1 MIKKYKDELDNI
13 IKLFLLK
20 VQNLNENS
28 EISNITIW
36 NLANELDEKVDEL
49 LYKLIDDLTAIFEAN
64 KKEIISATEALK
76 RNIREQ
82 RRS

>member
-28 EISNITIW
+28 EISNISIW
-36 NLANELDEKVDEL
+36 NLANELDEQVDEL

-64 KKEIISATEALK
+64 RKEIISIKDEIK
-76 RNIREQ
+76 RNIREI
-82 RRS
+82 